1 MVNAK
6 KQHQELKDTIQLRV
20 SPAQKAQFQKAAQ
33 AEGLAVSAW
42 LRHIALQASKKLK

>member
-6 KQHQELKDTIQLRV
+6 KQHQELTNTIQLRV
-20 SPAQKAQFQKAAQ
+20 SATQKEQFQKAAQ

-42 LRHIALQASKKLK
+42 LRRIALNEAKNPK